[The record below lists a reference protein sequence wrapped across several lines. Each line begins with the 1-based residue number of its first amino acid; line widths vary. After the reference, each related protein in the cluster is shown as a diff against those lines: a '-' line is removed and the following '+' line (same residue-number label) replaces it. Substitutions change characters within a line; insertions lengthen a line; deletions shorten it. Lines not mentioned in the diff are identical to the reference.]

1 MLLIIITL
9 SLTLV
14 AGFFAIRISIQ
25 ESRAV
30 DSVDGISVDDL
41 VKFTDGPLLRVD
53 SIVRNKRGQWLIVDD
68 HLPYVIE
75 SDTDFVI
82 WS

>member
-1 MLLIIITL
+1 MLLTIITL

-14 AGFFAIRISIQ
+14 AGFFAIRTAVQ
-25 ESRAV
+25 KGHAV
-30 DSVDGISVDDL
+30 DSVDGISVNDL

-53 SIVRNKRGQWLIVDD
+53 SIARNERGQWIIVDD
-68 HLPYVIE
+68 HLPYVVD
-75 SDTDFVI
+75 SDTEFVI